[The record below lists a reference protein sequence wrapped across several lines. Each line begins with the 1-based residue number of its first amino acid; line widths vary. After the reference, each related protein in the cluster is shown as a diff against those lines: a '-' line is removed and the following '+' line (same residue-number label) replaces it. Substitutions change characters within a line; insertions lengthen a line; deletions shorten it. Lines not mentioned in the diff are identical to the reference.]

1 MNSRNGTS
9 VNGRLLR
16 PDEEYQL
23 EPEDEVD
30 LHRQDIYFW
39 NKCFY
44 KIQEVCYN

>member
-1 MNSRNGTS
+1 MEDYFVRMRNIS
-9 VNGRLLR
+9 LNRKMKWI
-16 PDEEYQL
+16 
-23 EPEDEVD
+23 